1 MIHSRLYQHVGYISY
16 YQQSCARVC
25 VEHTK
30 LIFWF
35 LQYLL
40 SSCTI

>member
-1 MIHSRLYQHVGYISY
+1 MIHNRLCQHMGCISY
-16 YQQSCARVC
+16 YRQSCARVC

-30 LIFWF
+30 LVFWF

-40 SSCTI
+40 SS